1 MVYIVHILLI
11 LIKTYFR
18 GPMAIFFHT
27 IDIAPQLK
35 HKLAL
40 KRWIRDQILA
50 ENREV
55 GTINLIF
62 CSDAYLLEIN
72 RKHLNHDDYT
82 DIITF
87 DYCQGKVVSGDL
99 YISYERVLENSST
112 FQKTTQN
119 ETHRVIIHGVMH
131 LCGYKDKTKS
141 DALLMRQKEE
151 IGLQKL
157 QQYVT
162 I

>member
-1 MVYIVHILLI
+1 MKT
-11 LIKTYFR
+11 KTYFR
-18 GPMAIFFHT
+18 GPMAVFFHT
-27 IDIAPQLK
+27 IDTEPQLK

-55 GTINLIF
+55 GTINVIF
-62 CSDAYLLEIN
+62 CSDAYLLEVN
-72 RKHLNHDDYT
+72 RTHLNHDYYT

-87 DYCQGKVVSGDL
+87 DYCQDKVVSGDL
-99 YISYERVLENSST
+99 YISSERVLENSST
-112 FQKTTQN
+112 FKKSIQE

-141 DALLMRQKEE
+141 EAFTMRKKEE
-151 IGLQKL
+151 NSLLKIQE
-157 QQYVT
+157 YISV
-162 I
+162 